1 MARFVW
7 VVQHRRKKIDE
18 HDRVLFFLFIYLLLL
33 FFFCGRVEEKRSGR
47 VWDDM
52 DLFGWSNTEEKKVMK
67 LVIEL
72 KEV

>member
-1 MARFVW
+1 MNM
-7 VVQHRRKKIDE
+7 IE
-18 HDRVLFFLFIYLLLL
+18 FFSFSFFSFFFL

>member
-1 MARFVW
+1 MNMIEFCS
-7 VVQHRRKKIDE
+7 
-18 HDRVLFFLFIYLLLL
+18 FFFFFF
-33 FFFCGRVEEKRSGR
+33 FFFCGRDEEKRSGR
-47 VWDDM
+47 VWDDK